1 MSAQK
6 WYSTYL
12 STTPREFELNLFNIN
27 KNVNFD
33 QKMYKSESMVPTHFE
48 KHLFLYGVGTPS
60 DLQLYSC
67 LRVGNR
73 IAFASPSHC
82 MVDARLDPHIVLKIL
97 TNSSFRAYV
106 EFSFLRHIPLT
117 ASTSSFMSF
126 LWHVALPARTCSF
139 VIFDLFR
146 FPLAYTVFA
155 HLLYFR
161 FPLHFPLQHRAE
173 HRNYTPTLPEFAKL
187 TA

>member
-12 STTPREFELNLFNIN
+12 STTPTEFELKLFNIN

-48 KHLFLYGVGTPS
+48 KHLSRYGVGTPS
-60 DLQLYSC
+60 DLQVYSC
-67 LRVGNR
+67 LKVGTR

-82 MVDARLDPHIVLKIL
+82 TVDARLDPHIVLTFL
-97 TNSSFRAYV
+97 TNSSSRAYV
-106 EFSFLRHIPLT
+106 EFSFLRHIPLP
-117 ASTSSFMSF
+117 ASTSSFVSF
-126 LWHVALPARTCSF
+126 LRYVALAYARTCSF

-155 HLLYFR
+155 HLLYF
-161 FPLHFPLQHRAE
+161 HFSLQHRAE
-173 HRNYTPTLPEFAKL
+173 RRNYTPTLPRLAAL